1 MNLTVFLGNT
11 FICAM
16 AKVKVVLWSQ
26 KELFFLL
33 VNTLKAIGVKIGVIG
48 NPLMMVGPDKHA
60 IYFHVLYLSCFAC
73 P

>member
-16 AKVKVVLWSQ
+16 AKVVFWSQ

-33 VNTLKAIGVKIGVIG
+33 VNTLKAIGVNIGVIG
-48 NPLMMVGPDKHA
+48 NPLMMVG
-60 IYFHVLYLSCFAC
+60 
-73 P
+73 